1 MKTIIRTTT
10 EHRDIKPFDLKKKA
24 EEYRQSDEFKKEV
37 KNGEKENRLAF
48 A

>member
-10 EHRDIKPFDLKKKA
+10 EHRDVKPFDLKKQV

-37 KNGEKENRLAF
+37 EDGERKAEQSA
-48 A
+48 